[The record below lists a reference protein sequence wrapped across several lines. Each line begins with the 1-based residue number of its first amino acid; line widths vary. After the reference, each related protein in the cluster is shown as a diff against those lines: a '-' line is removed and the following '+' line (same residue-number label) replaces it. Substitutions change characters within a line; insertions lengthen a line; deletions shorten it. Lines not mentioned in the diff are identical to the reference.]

1 MCNNDK
7 SDEVLF
13 AEEQAQATEAPDS
26 REPAPWKMLIVDD
39 EEQIHVVT
47 KMVLSNFSFR
57 DRGLEFVSA
66 YSAAQARARMR
77 EHPDIAVAFIDVVM
91 ETDTAGLDLVRYIR
105 DELNNKHIRIVLR
118 TGQPGQAPERK
129 VIVGYDINDY
139 KEKSEL
145 TAQKLFSTVVT
156 ALRSYKD
163 IMTIETTRRGLEK
176 VIESASSLFRIRSME
191 QFWSGILLQLGSLLE
206 MSVDAVLVTATA
218 NANGTRPKPE
228 DMKIVAASGRFSSL
242 LGAVAKDRLEPVV
255 WLNFQRVLESQ
266 VSIYRDEY
274 SIVYFYSERN
284 RETAVYIE
292 TRSKLQEIDHR
303 LIQLFCAN
311 ASIGLDN
318 LS

>member
-1 MCNNDK
+1 
-7 SDEVLF
+7 
-13 AEEQAQATEAPDS
+13 
-26 REPAPWKMLIVDD
+26 
-39 EEQIHVVT
+39 
-47 KMVLSNFSFR
+47 
-57 DRGLEFVSA
+57 
-66 YSAAQARARMR
+66 
-77 EHPDIAVAFIDVVM
+77 
-91 ETDTAGLDLVRYIR
+91 
-105 DELNNKHIRIVLR
+105 
-118 TGQPGQAPERK
+118 
-129 VIVGYDINDY
+129 
-139 KEKSEL
+139 
-145 TAQKLFSTVVT
+145 
-156 ALRSYKD
+156 
-163 IMTIETTRRGLEK
+163 
-176 VIESASSLFRIRSME
+176 ME
-191 QFWSGILLQLGSLLE
+191 QFLSGILLQLGSLLE